1 MYSRTVDPDPH
12 SFSLL
17 DQDPGDEK
25 QKKQKNRKNARQI
38 HGNHY
43 NFIKYDR
50 ESEIEDIN
58 KTLIIKPERHTFI
71 FIKEIIF

>member
-1 MYSRTVDPDPH
+1 MFMLHSNIAILQYMYSRTVDPDPH

-25 QKKQKNRKNARQI
+25 QKKQKNRKNARQM

-43 NFIKYDR
+43 NFIK
-50 ESEIEDIN
+50 
-58 KTLIIKPERHTFI
+58 F
-71 FIKEIIF
+71 